1 MTTKMTVKTRI
12 YISCRLCLDHD
23 VVELNSSNPPNV
35 ARLYKKEPGYE
46 AKVSLHS
53 LVLRT
58 SHKLV
63 AQSWQRFLVVPDN
76 K

>member
-1 MTTKMTVKTRI
+1 MVSFYNLI
-12 YISCRLCLDHD
+12 GGILAE
-23 VVELNSSNPPNV
+23 VNPPNV